1 MKIDEI
7 KKELEESDGKF
18 YQVGIEIQEDD
29 DSSIEKVYF
38 FKKPG
43 TASYDRYLKTSSA
56 SNSKALKSFAED
68 NICDNQKEELHKDFE
83 EYPALSIT
91 IGEKLLSM
99 LGLGKTTTVK
109 KL

>member
-1 MKIDEI
+1 MKIEDI
-7 KKELEESDGKF
+7 KKELEASGGKI
-18 YQVGIEIQEDD
+18 YQVDIEIQEDD
-29 DSSIEKVYF
+29 DNTIEKVYF

-56 SNSKALKSFAED
+56 SNSKALKTFAED
-68 NICDNQKEELHKDFE
+68 NVCDQQTEELHKDFE